1 MTSTLCIALQK
12 TPEARQALQK
22 VIMDAFAQV
31 KHLRSTLVALERLH
45 NITERWVPSS
55 PEWKEATAY
64 MEVHNYQKALDKL
77 EGLVVQRLF
86 ELTKM
91 GLAGTGTCLDPFIYN
106 IDSYYYQDIS

>member
-1 MTSTLCIALQK
+1 
-12 TPEARQALQK
+12 
-22 VIMDAFAQV
+22 
-31 KHLRSTLVALERLH
+31 
-45 NITERWVPSS
+45 
-55 PEWKEATAY
+55 
-64 MEVHNYQKALDKL
+64 MEVRDYQKALDKL